1 MLVCVSPVRCVCV
14 GVCVSRAV
22 CGCVWVCKCVS
33 SEVVCGA
40 GEVRVCKCVSGE
52 VRVCVC
58 VCVCR
63 CVSVFMDLSTAG
75 IPFILSGVNR
85 CKPIQIK
92 LFLLFSREE
101 EDEDGI
107 QTL

>member
-1 MLVCVSPVRCVCV
+1 MCLQRGACVPGEVCV
-14 GVCVSRAV
+14 
-22 CGCVWVCKCVS
+22 
-33 SEVVCGA
+33 E
-40 GEVRVCKCVSGE
+40 GE
-52 VRVCVC
+52 VCVC
-58 VCVCR
+58 
-63 CVSVFMDLSTAG
+63 MDLSTAG

-107 QTL
+107 HTL

>member
-1 MLVCVSPVRCVCV
+1 MCVGVCGCVSVSPVRLCVAPVRCGCVSVSPVRC
-14 GVCVSRAV
+14 
-22 CGCVWVCKCVS
+22 
-33 SEVVCGA
+33 
-40 GEVRVCKCVSGE
+40 
-52 VRVCVC
+52 VCVC